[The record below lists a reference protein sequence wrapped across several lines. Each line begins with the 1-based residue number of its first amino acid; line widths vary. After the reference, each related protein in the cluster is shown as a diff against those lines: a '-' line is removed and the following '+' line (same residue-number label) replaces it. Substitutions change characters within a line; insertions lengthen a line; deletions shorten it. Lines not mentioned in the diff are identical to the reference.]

1 MALAPP
7 DALQLSPLSPGGK
20 AVEDLAPGML
30 AALIL
35 QAPPGT
41 VERRYALA
49 QTLRALAVGG
59 RFSVSAPKDKGGLR
73 LKRELMAFGCKVSE
87 TSKAHQRL
95 CSGVRPAEL
104 LGLDDAI
111 SAGALQLVPSLQLW
125 SQPGLF
131 SWNRIDPGS
140 ALLAEALPNL
150 SGDGADFGCG
160 FGFLALQALRSEA
173 IKRLH
178 LLDVDGRAISAAR
191 RNISDPRA
199 AFHWGD
205 LRAGAGGLGMLD
217 FVIMNPPFH
226 DGGAEDQTLGQA
238 FIRQAAKVLRK
249 GGTCWLVAN
258 RHLPYEGVLTPLFA
272 RVTLVLEKGG
282 YKIYEAR
289 R

>member
-1 MALAPP
+1 MALATP

-20 AVEDLAPGML
+20 AVEDLSPGML
-30 AALIL
+30 ASLIM

-41 VERRYALA
+41 AERRYALGHA
-49 QTLRALAVGG
+49 LRALAVGG
-59 RFSVSAPKDKGGLR
+59 RFVVSAPKDKGGLR
-73 LKRELMAFGCKVSE
+73 LKRELMAFGCEVAE
-87 TSKAHQRL
+87 TSKAHKRL

-150 SGDGADFGCG
+150 SGEGADFGCG

-173 IKRLH
+173 LKRLH

-199 AFHWGD
+199 AFHWAD
-205 LRAGAGGLGMLD
+205 LRAGAEGLGVLD

-226 DGGAEDQTLGQA
+226 DGGAEDQSLGQA

-258 RHLPYEGVLTPLFA
+258 RHLPYEGVLTPLFV
-272 RVTLVLEKGG
+272 RVTLVLEQGG

>member
-1 MALAPP
+1 
-7 DALQLSPLSPGGK
+7 
-20 AVEDLAPGML
+20 
-30 AALIL
+30 
-35 QAPPGT
+35 
-41 VERRYALA
+41 
-49 QTLRALAVGG
+49 
-59 RFSVSAPKDKGGLR
+59 
-73 LKRELMAFGCKVSE
+73 
-87 TSKAHQRL
+87 
-95 CSGVRPAEL
+95 
-104 LGLDDAI
+104 
-111 SAGALQLVPSLQLW
+111 LQLVPSLQLW

-160 FGFLALQALRSEA
+160 FGFLALEALRSEA

-199 AFHWGD
+199 AFHWAD
-205 LRAGAGGLGMLD
+205 LRAGAGGLGVLD

-238 FIRQAAKVLRK
+238 FIRQAARVLRK